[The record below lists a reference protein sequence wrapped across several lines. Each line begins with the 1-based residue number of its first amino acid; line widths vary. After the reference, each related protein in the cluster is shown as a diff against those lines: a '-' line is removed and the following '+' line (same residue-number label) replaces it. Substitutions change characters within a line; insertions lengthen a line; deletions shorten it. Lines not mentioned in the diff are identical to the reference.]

1 MVDHI
6 VTVFGLCSAIITALN
21 VLIMLSVRA
30 SMSEL
35 RSEMA
40 NHRREDAGR
49 LDAKLGELQQHL
61 GEQRRIEREW
71 INGSFMRAALAESNF
86 DHINDK
92 LDMLVKHREG

>member
-40 NHRREDAGR
+40 NHRREDAGL
-49 LDAKLGELQQHL
+49 LDEKISELQTHL
-61 GEQRRIEREW
+61 ADQRRIEREW
-71 INGSFMRAALAESNF
+71 INGSFMRAALAEANF
-86 DHINDK
+86 DRINDK
-92 LDMLVKHREG
+92 LEMLVRNREG